1 MAGPVELINQR
12 YGDVFL
18 SKSRNLKIVSRE
30 AGNQVPVQF
39 TEYNALLSTGA
50 LNPVVVT
57 ALVQGAGPAEG
68 GLLRELNWSSVHVR
82 SYRSWDEVVSAGIN
96 LVDTEPQK
104 PMVMSGRQGKDLNIR
119 AQAETETAKST
130 TSRAKE
136 WARSPSSLP
145 NPPSLPAETIFLARP
160 LSFPCWQSTTS
171 STSAE

>member
-1 MAGPVELINQR
+1 MAGPAELINQR

-68 GLLRELNWSSVHVR
+68 GLLQELNWSSVHVR

-119 AQAETETAKST
+119 AQAETENSKVYHFESQGMGKITLFTSKPTIT
-130 TSRAKE
+130 TGGND
-136 WARSPSSLP
+136 LP
-145 NPPSLPAETIFLARP
+145 RKTTLLPMLAEHNFVYER
-160 LSFPCWQSTTS
+160 
-171 STSAE
+171 